1 MKIFGSKID
10 KLARRRQVLIAKRD
24 NAERAMRERNSKR
37 ESKSQALI
45 NRGIE
50 DWEKTNR
57 YMTRVNSELDKLARE
72 IDSEK
77 IYVQEVAQRET
88 KEYLKDKAAVE
99 AFRKTDK
106 AFPEGDTEVNQKQAR
121 NKTEVGGVY
130 VYCEWRVGTTIFGK
144 CTKID

>member
-106 AFPEGDTEVNQKQAR
+106 AFPEGDTEVKP
-121 NKTEVGGVY
+121 KTS
-130 VYCEWRVGTTIFGK
+130 K
-144 CTKID
+144 K